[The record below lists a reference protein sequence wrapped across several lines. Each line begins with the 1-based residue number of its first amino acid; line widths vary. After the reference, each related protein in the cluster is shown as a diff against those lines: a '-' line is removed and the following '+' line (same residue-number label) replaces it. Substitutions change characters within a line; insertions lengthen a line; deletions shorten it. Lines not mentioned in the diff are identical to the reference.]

1 MRALLVVNPNATT
14 TTAAGRDV
22 LAHALASALKLDVLL
37 TRYRGHA
44 AEATAQAVREGVD
57 LVVAHGGDGTVN
69 EVVNGLLQ
77 GTGGPARPPARGTSW
92 PRASHGPALAVVPG
106 GSANVFAR
114 ALGVPRDPVD
124 ATAQVLDALESGRSR
139 LVGLGRADD
148 RWFTFN
154 AGMGWDADVVAE
166 VERMR
171 FRGLAATPLRYA
183 ATGLR
188 QYYRQW
194 RHPQPMTVE
203 VPGVLPPTPVRVTFV
218 SNTSTWTYLGSRSV
232 HTNPRASFATGLG
245 LFAMRSLDI
254 GTVLH
259 VLHEILRTDGD
270 PRGRHVVRYD
280 TVPLVR
286 VTCENPVALQLDGDH
301 LGERSEVEFL
311 SVPEALRVV
320 V

>member
-22 LAHALASALKLDVLL
+22 LAHALASELKLEVLV

-44 AEATAQAVREGVD
+44 AEATAQAVRDGVE
-57 LVVAHGGDGTVN
+57 LLVAHGGDGTVN
-69 EVVNGLLQ
+69 EVANGMLQ
-77 GTGGPARPPARGTSW
+77 GTGGPVGGGGG
-92 PRASHGPALAVVPG
+92 RALCGPALAVVPG

-114 ALGVPRDPVD
+114 ALGMPRDPVE
-124 ATAQVLDALESGRSR
+124 ATARILRALTAGRSR

-154 AGMGWDADVVAE
+154 AGLGWDADVVAE
-166 VERMR
+166 VEQMR

-183 ATGLR
+183 ATALR

-194 RHPQPMTVE
+194 CDPKPLTVE
-203 VPGVLPPTPVRVTFV
+203 VPGVLPPTEVRLAFV
-218 SNTSTWTYLGSRSV
+218 SNTSTWTYLGSRAV
-232 HTNPRASFATGLG
+232 HTNPGASFATGLG
-245 LFAMRSLDI
+245 LFALRSLGM
-254 GTVLH
+254 GTVAP
-259 VLHEILRTDGD
+259 VLREILRSGGD
-270 PRGRHVVRYD
+270 PRGRHLVRHD
-280 TVPLVR
+280 AVALVR
-286 VTCENPVALQLDGDH
+286 VTSDIPVALQLDGDH